1 MLGGRP
7 TDTGA
12 PVNMVDRS
20 MLASK
25 MWNWIDRPSTVGRP
39 LSDAEGVVSGV
50 GGNSRLT
57 SATGIVLLALLA
69 VEGVTI
75 LSVRQMITLHIYVGI
90 LLLGPVLLKSGSTM
104 YRFVRYY
111 RGAPAYLKKGP
122 PHPRIRRPVRRPC
135 TADPGTVCHPVQP
148 GAARYR
154 DHADLSGT
162 AALGSDADAAPDGL
176 LDLGGADDGACRRP
190 CRRCGHHVMGG
201 DSELSAGQ
209 GGSAAALAIR
219 ADRPLPGTGRLR
231 GQHPVAPC
239 DVLDQPN
246 LRTSRTAAPRRLR
259 PAQARVANGTTFG

>member
-90 LLLGPVLLKSGSTM
+90 LLLGPVLLSQEARCTGS
-104 YRFVRYY
+104 
-111 RGAPAYLKKGP
+111 
-122 PHPRIRRPVRRPC
+122 C
-135 TADPGTVCHPVQP
+135 
-148 GAARYR
+148 
-154 DHADLSGT
+154 
-162 AALGSDADAAPDGL
+162 
-176 LDLGGADDGACRRP
+176 
-190 CRRCGHHVMGG
+190 
-201 DSELSAGQ
+201 
-209 GGSAAALAIR
+209 
-219 ADRPLPGTGRLR
+219 
-231 GQHPVAPC
+231 
-239 DVLDQPN
+239 
-246 LRTSRTAAPRRLR
+246 
-259 PAQARVANGTTFG
+259 GTTGAHRRT

>member
-39 LSDAEGVVSGV
+39 VSDAEGVASGV
-50 GGNSRLT
+50 DGNSRLT
-57 SATGIVLLALLA
+57 SATGVVLLALLA

-122 PHPRIRRPVRRPC
+122 PHPVLRILGPFVILSSLALLGTGITLIFLGPQRSDLMLTLHQ
-135 TADPGTVCHPVQP
+135 TAFWIWVVLMTIHVVGHVV
-148 GAARYR
+148 GAATTSWAEIRNSLR
-154 DHADLSGT
+154 GRAAARRRWRFALIGLSL
-162 AALGSDADAAPDGL
+162 ALGVCAASIL
-176 LDLGGADDGACRRP
+176 LPHATSWTNQAFERHGPQHAGG
-190 CRRCGHHVMGG
+190 
-201 DSELSAGQ
+201 
-209 GGSAAALAIR
+209 
-219 ADRPLPGTGRLR
+219 
-231 GQHPVAPC
+231 
-239 DVLDQPN
+239 
-246 LRTSRTAAPRRLR
+246 
-259 PAQARVANGTTFG
+259 